1 MEFNCFDRK
10 GQGVRLA
17 TEGGGL
23 LLSKLSDREISVIV
37 EDTRPCLAK
46 IGGCDLEVLYSCLP
60 CR

>member
-1 MEFNCFDRK
+1 MEFNHFDRK

-23 LLSKLSDREISVIV
+23 LFGKLSGREIALIV

-46 IGGCDLEVLYSCLP
+46 IGGCGLELLYSCLL